1 MMGRRKARKIVF
13 LYSPFPS
20 PPAPALRVARRRLGT
35 SQAIKLNREYGRFSS
50 RVVLIA
56 EYMEP
61 ILPVVLS
68 SVIYNPCFPG
78 WRAGR
83 GYSHIKKTDGD
94 ARLLPMA
101 LGVEIADF
109 GLF

>member
-20 PPAPALRVARRRLGT
+20 PPAPAVRVTRRRLGK
-35 SQAIKLNREYGRFSS
+35 SQAIKLNREYGRLSS

-61 ILPVVLS
+61 ILSVVLS

-83 GYSHIKKTDGD
+83 GDSHIKKTDGD